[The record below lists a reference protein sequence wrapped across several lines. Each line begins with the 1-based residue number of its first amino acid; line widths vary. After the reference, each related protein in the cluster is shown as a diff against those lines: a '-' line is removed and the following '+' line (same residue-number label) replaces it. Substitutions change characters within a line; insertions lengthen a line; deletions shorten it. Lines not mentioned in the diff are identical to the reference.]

1 MSEPEKTSPGRGSSG
16 IIWLFVIAAVVA
28 YFLFRAQ
35 GTGSSDLAGILRPPL
50 QVSGWL
56 NTDGPVRDDSLSGK
70 VVLIDCWASWCG
82 PCRANMPDLVK
93 FHERF
98 RDQGLVV
105 IGLTPEDGQEVA
117 NVESYIATVPG
128 LDWPIGVGA
137 GIPLDIMGVTAFP
150 TLILFDRTGTSI
162 WAGHS
167 AYGLE
172 EATLAA
178 LAK

>member
-1 MSEPEKTSPGRGSSG
+1 MSEPEKANPDRGSSG
-16 IIWLFVIAAVVA
+16 IVWLFVIAAVVA
-28 YFLFRAQ
+28 YFLFRSQ
-35 GTGSSDLAGILRPPL
+35 GAGSSDLLGMLRPPM

-56 NTDGPVRDDSLSGK
+56 NVDGPVRDETLKDK

-82 PCRANMPDLVK
+82 PCRAKMPDLVQ
-93 FHERF
+93 FEQRF

-105 IGLTPEDGQEVA
+105 IGLTPEDGQEVS

-137 GIPLDIMGVTAFP
+137 GLPLDVMGVTAFP
-150 TLILFDRTGTSI
+150 TLILFDRSGVST

-167 AYGLE
+167 TSGLE